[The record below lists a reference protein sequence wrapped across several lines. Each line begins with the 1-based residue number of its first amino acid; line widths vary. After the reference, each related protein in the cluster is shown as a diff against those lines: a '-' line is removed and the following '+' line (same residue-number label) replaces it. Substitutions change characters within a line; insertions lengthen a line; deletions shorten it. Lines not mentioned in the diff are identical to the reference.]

1 MTEKHEIE
9 FSCMCSSYRTITGFT
24 YLHKSSKIHRKFIDY
39 VKSRFPPS
47 DLESLSKAEYNQAL
61 LKLVSEYHVDRML
74 EKIAELIKKDPNGDE
89 LMMCPCSCDVI
100 FARSSYTNHC
110 ESKNHKNWLEFLK
123 SARSFDL
130 DSAYVPFFT
139 ESELK
144 AYSMDY
150 MCHYFTQLRR
160 NIMKWNT
167 NQLYSFIK
175 C

>member
-1 MTEKHEIE
+1 MAEKQKIE

-39 VKSRFPPS
+39 VKSRIPPS
-47 DLESLSKAEYNQAL
+47 DLESLSKAEYIQAL
-61 LKLVSEYHVDRML
+61 LKLVGEYHVDQML
-74 EKIAELIKKDPNGDE
+74 ENIAELIKNDNRDE
-89 LMMCPCSCDVI
+89 FMMCPCSCNAL
-100 FARSSYTNHC
+100 FARSSYTNHR

-123 SARSFDL
+123 SARSFNL
-130 DSAYVPFFT
+130 DSAYVPYFT
-139 ESELK
+139 KLELRD
-144 AYSMDY
+144 YSMDY
-150 MCHYFTQLRR
+150 LCHYFTKLRR